1 MSLCANCG
9 KGEEAG
15 SSLKACTAC
24 KLVKYCNRE
33 CQIAHRPQHKKECK
47 KRAKE
52 LHDEK
57 LFKQPPP
64 KEDCPICMI
73 RLPILESGRMF
84 MACCGKMICIGCIHA
99 PVYDDL
105 GNEVVEKG
113 CAFCRAPV
121 SRSSTKDEEL
131 IRQFEKR
138 TELNDFYAIY
148 SMGCYYAQGENGL
161 SQNDAKA
168 LELFHRAG
176 DLGCADA
183 HFNLGLIYNRGIL
196 GVEMNKKKAIHYW
209 ELAAMEGHVTARNR
223 LGETEG
229 LTGNKDRALKHFM
242 IAARDGNL
250 RSLENIKTMY
260 KNGYTTKE
268 DYAKALRS
276 YQAYLDEIKSEQRDK
291 AAAFHD
297 AYKYYESAV

>member
-9 KGEEAG
+9 KGEEVG
-15 SSLKACTAC
+15 SDLKTCTAC
-24 KLVKYCNRE
+24 KSIKYCSRD

-47 KRAKE
+47 KKAKE

-73 RLPILESGRMF
+73 QLPILESGRMF
-84 MACCGKMICIGCIHA
+84 MACCGKIICISCIHA

-105 GNEVVEKG
+105 GNEVVEKA
-113 CAFCRAPV
+113 CAFCRTPV
-121 SRSSTKDEEL
+121 STSITDEEL

-138 TELNDFYAIY
+138 TELNDSYAIY
-148 SMGCYYAQGENGL
+148 SMGCYYARGENGL
-161 SQNDAKA
+161 PQNYAKA

-176 DLGCADA
+176 DLGCAEA
-183 HFNLGLIYNRGIL
+183 YFNIGFIHNRGIA
-196 GVEMNKKKAIHYW
+196 GVEMNEKKAIRYW
-209 ELAAMEGHVTARNR
+209 ELAAMAADVTARNR
-223 LGETEG
+223 LGESEIQA
-229 LTGNKDRALKHFM
+229 GNMDRALKHFM
-242 IAARDGNL
+242 IAVRDGGHD
-250 RSLENIKTMY
+250 SLKNIKTMY
-260 KNGYTTKE
+260 KNGYTTK
-268 DYAKALRS
+268 DDFAKALRS
-276 YQAYLDEIKSEQRDK
+276 YQAYLDKIKSEQRDK

>member
-9 KGEEAG
+9 KGEEVG
-15 SSLKACTAC
+15 SDLKTCTAC
-24 KLVKYCNRE
+24 KSVKYCSRD

-99 PVYDDL
+99 PVYDDQ
-105 GNEVVEKG
+105 GNEVVEKA
-113 CAFCRAPV
+113 CAFCRSPV
-121 SRSSTKDEEL
+121 STSITDDQEL

-138 TELNDFYAIY
+138 TELNDSYAIY
-148 SMGCYYAQGENGL
+148 SMGCKYAEGMLGL
-161 SQNDAKA
+161 PQDYGKA
-168 LELFHRAG
+168 LEQWHQAAG
-176 DLGCADA
+176 LGNSEAY
-183 HFNLGLIYNRGIL
+183 YNIGIAYDNGD
-196 GVEMNKKKAIHYW
+196 GVERDETKAAYYY
-209 ELAAMEGHVTARNR
+209 ELAAIRGDPYARAN
-223 LGETEG
+223 LGVKS
-229 LTGNKDRALKHFM
+229 LQKGNMDRALKHFM
-242 IAARDGNL
+242 IAARDGGHD
-250 RSLENIKTMY
+250 SLKNIKLFY
-260 KNGYTTKE
+260 SHGCTTKD

-276 YQAYLDEIKSEQRDK
+276 YQAYLDEIKSEQRDN